1 MVRREA
7 ALVLPPRCRRAQRAV
22 TQGAKHLRPSSLAG
36 ASGLPSPGKFASD
49 RLMQLRKSSLQG
61 DRPVCPLDPN
71 HKIHRH
77 DEYER
82 YGNCDDKKPL
92 IVVIFRFRCVRCRR
106 TLSVLPDDL
115 LPYRAVP
122 APLVEKPFDALAK
135 GTPKPAATEK
145 EKGCLKRAWASF
157 SGRIEPLI
165 ALLGQMIR
173 PVKPCAA
180 DLWLQLRQW
189 GNLTT
194 ILVQLAEPFKTS
206 LLGDYRCLKPWPL

>member
-1 MVRREA
+1 
-7 ALVLPPRCRRAQRAV
+7 
-22 TQGAKHLRPSSLAG
+22 
-36 ASGLPSPGKFASD
+36 
-49 RLMQLRKSSLQG
+49 MQLRKSSLRG
-61 DRPVCPLDPN
+61 GRPVCPFDPN
-71 HKIHRH
+71 HKVHCH
-77 DEYER
+77 DQYTR
-82 YGNCDDKKPL
+82 YANCDGKNPL
-92 IVVIFRFRCVRCRR
+92 IVVILRFLCVCCHR

-122 APLVEKPFDALAK
+122 VPLVEKHFDALAN

-180 DLWLQLRQW
+180 TLWCQLRQW
-189 GNLTT
+189 GNLPA
-194 ILVQLAEPFKTS
+194 ILAQLAEPFKTS
-206 LLGDYRCLKPWPL
+206 LLGDYRCLKSWRP

>member
-1 MVRREA
+1 
-7 ALVLPPRCRRAQRAV
+7 
-22 TQGAKHLRPSSLAG
+22 
-36 ASGLPSPGKFASD
+36 
-49 RLMQLRKSSLQG
+49 MQLRKSSLQG
-61 DRPVCPLDPN
+61 DRPVCPLDPH

-77 DEYER
+77 DQYER
-82 YGNCDDKKPL
+82 YGNCDDKNPL
-92 IVVIFRFRCVRCRR
+92 IVVIFRFLCVRCHR

-122 APLVEKPFDALAK
+122 VPLVEKHFDAQAN

-157 SGRIEPLI
+157 RGQTELLI

-180 DLWLQLRQW
+180 NLWFQLRRW
-189 GNLTT
+189 GNLPA
-194 ILVQLAEPFKTS
+194 ILAQLAEPFKTS
-206 LLGDYRCLKPWPL
+206 LLGDYRCLKPWQP

>member
-1 MVRREA
+1 
-7 ALVLPPRCRRAQRAV
+7 
-22 TQGAKHLRPSSLAG
+22 
-36 ASGLPSPGKFASD
+36 
-49 RLMQLRKSSLQG
+49 MQLRKSSLQG
-61 DRPVCPLDPN
+61 DRPVCPLDPH

-77 DEYER
+77 DQYER
-82 YGNCDDKKPL
+82 YGNCADKNPL
-92 IVVIFRFRCVRCRR
+92 VVVILRFLCVRCHR
-106 TLSVLPDDL
+106 TLSVLPDNL

-122 APLVEKPFDALAK
+122 VSLVKKRFDALAK
-135 GTPKPAATEK
+135 GTRLPAATEK

-189 GNLTT
+189 GNLPA
-194 ILVQLAEPFKTS
+194 ILAQLAEPFKTS
-206 LLGDYRCLKPWPL
+206 LLDDYRCLKSWRP